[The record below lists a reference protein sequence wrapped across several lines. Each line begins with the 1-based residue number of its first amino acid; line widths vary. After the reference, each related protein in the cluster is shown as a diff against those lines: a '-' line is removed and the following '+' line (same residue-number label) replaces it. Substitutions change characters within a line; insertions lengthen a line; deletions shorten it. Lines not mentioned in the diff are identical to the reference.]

1 MSEYDN
7 PLEPSQL
14 DLSSEPVRQT
24 RTGADRQTIRP
35 QQQSS
40 PQQPSRHQR
49 QPRVRLYFSCCKVFA
64 YLTPPQ
70 HVLQGEA
77 DLWRAHCPRCGGL
90 IEILFE

>member
-1 MSEYDN
+1 MPEYDD

-14 DLSSEPVRQT
+14 DLSSDPVRQSD
-24 RTGADRQTIRP
+24 TGAHRHFVRP
-35 QQQSS
+35 QPSQQ
-40 PQQPSRHQR
+40 QR
-49 QPRVRLYFSCCKVFA
+49 VQLYFACCKVFA

-70 HVLQGEA
+70 HVLQGDA